1 MKLKPTIWGLLAEF
15 DSPTELITAIE
26 KVREEGYS
34 QIEAYTPFPV
44 EEVPEALGLPK
55 KRTMSLV
62 VLIGG
67 ILGGLTGFFMQ
78 YYAAVISY
86 PVNVGG
92 RPFNSWPSFIP
103 ITFELTVLGAATFA
117 VVGMLALNGL
127 PRPYHPLFNV
137 PRFARAS
144 RDRFFLCIEATDPKF
159 DVTATKQFLLEHASK
174 KVFEVPP

>member
-1 MKLKPTIWGLLAEF
+1 MKLKPTVWGLLAEC
-15 DSPTELITAIE
+15 DSPTDLVAAITS
-26 KVREEGYS
+26 VREAGYV
-34 QIEAYTPFPV
+34 QIEAYTPYPV
-44 EEVPEALGLPK
+44 EEVPEALGLSK
-55 KRTMSLV
+55 RRTMSLI

-67 ILGGLTGFFMQ
+67 ILGGLTGFLMQ

-137 PRFARAS
+137 PRFVRAS
-144 RDRFFLCIEATDPKF
+144 RDRFFLVVIATDPKF
-159 DVTATKQFLLEHASK
+159 ELDATKQFLLEHASK
-174 KVFEVPP
+174 KVFEVPY